1 MPPTAIVTAGMSS
14 DGPLSPVSQRM
25 TKAAFFR
32 ARSPGVPEK
41 TSPIGD
47 LAGRFD
53 MSTRLR
59 DDDYRAGPI
68 QNAAGGPSAP
78 SANRFMP
85 SHPQNHNIN
94 NNNNVN
100 YASSVGTA
108 GHTPDLDRGLARN
121 PTISS
126 DGPLSPQDM
135 QMGAMHIHGAF
146 PATHIGSDGTAYE
159 EDGYE
164 ASKESVGMAESS
176 DEMLMSLLA
185 GQAAVDCETMPIA
198 GWEEVESWKKVN
210 LTMGVRNQ
218 AERTLLTPCSSGAQ
232 LDGEPTIY
240 ACVTPSTRGQ
250 DPHSGAYAAEAQQQ
264 QQAHVKADNGESRA
278 VGEAGRRC

>member
-1 MPPTAIVTAGMSS
+1 MSHTATATMGS

-53 MSTRLR
+53 HAARLQ
-59 DDDYRAGPI
+59 DDRAGPSTVESVVP
-68 QNAAGGPSAP
+68 AT
-78 SANRFMP
+78 NRFTAT
-85 SHPQNHNIN
+85 HG
-94 NNNNVN
+94 

-108 GHTPDLDRGLARN
+108 GHTPPLDRGLARN

-126 DGPLSPQDM
+126 DGPSSPYNYDH
-135 QMGAMHIHGAF
+135 AAYPNMHNE
-146 PATHIGSDGTAYE
+146 SDDTAYD

-164 ASKESVGMAESS
+164 ASKESSMTGMAGSS

-185 GQAAVDCETMPIA
+185 GQAAMDCENLPIA
-198 GWEEVESWKKVN
+198 RWEEVESWKKACRPKV
-210 LTMGVRNQ
+210 LLCESLSSRN
-218 AERTLLTPCSSGAQ
+218 
-232 LDGEPTIY
+232 
-240 ACVTPSTRGQ
+240 
-250 DPHSGAYAAEAQQQ
+250 
-264 QQAHVKADNGESRA
+264 
-278 VGEAGRRC
+278 